1 MAILSGY
8 LPVEQGVAC
17 YAALRQHADTAKA
30 CGDGRTRDQI
40 MADTL
45 VERLTG
51 QPSAGDVNV
60 ELQIMMPLEA
70 LLDPHSVKPATIPG
84 YGPLPAD
91 LARDIMIT
99 SQGRKWWRRLFTAPS
114 ASKGHSGPV
123 VGGDSSRRCFEG
135 WLARL
140 IRFRDQETCRNPF
153 CAAPIRHI
161 DHISRHSDGGATSYD
176 NGRGT
181 CERCN
186 YVREMPGWQISVID
200 AERLDKPHTMIITT
214 PTGHHY
220 LSRPP
225 DPP

>member
-99 SQGRKWWRRLFTAPS
+99 SQGRKCP
-114 ASKGHSGPV
+114 
-123 VGGDSSRRCFEG
+123 
-135 WLARL
+135 
-140 IRFRDQETCRNPF
+140 
-153 CAAPIRHI
+153 
-161 DHISRHSDGGATSYD
+161 
-176 NGRGT
+176 
-181 CERCN
+181 
-186 YVREMPGWQISVID
+186 
-200 AERLDKPHTMIITT
+200 
-214 PTGHHY
+214 
-220 LSRPP
+220 
-225 DPP
+225 